1 MDRDRAALRARRVT
15 ERFIPASFM
24 RGGSSKAVVLLAKDL
39 PDDPAE
45 RDRMLLAIMG
55 SPDPYGRQLN
65 GMGGGLS
72 SVSKVVIIG
81 PPTRP
86 ETDLDYTFAQVEVSK
101 ASVDY
106 GANCGNMSA
115 AVGPFAVSAGLVPAV
130 EGETLVRIHQANTKK
145 IIHAR
150 FPVRHG
156 EPVTEGDFAIAG
168 VAGTG
173 ARIRLDFLDPGGAVT
188 AGLLPTG
195 TIIDEITVDG
205 DGMFQMSLLDAGN
218 AAAFL
223 RAADLG
229 LQGTESPDEIEA
241 VPGLMAKLDR
251 LRRAAGVRMG
261 LAARPEQVG
270 PSNPRLVLVTAP
282 TSFRDLSGD
291 WVEAQAQD
299 IGIRMLNM
307 GRVHRAAALTTAMAV
322 GVACRI
328 DGTLAAEAYRPSGV
342 EIRVGNPSGVLS
354 VGAELR
360 RDGGGWICDSAVI
373 YRTAR
378 LLMRGEVAVPDPA

>member
-1 MDRDRAALRARRVT
+1 MT
-15 ERFIPASFM
+15 ERFIPGSFM
-24 RGGSSKAVVLLAKDL
+24 RGGSSKGVVLLAKDL
-39 PDDPAE
+39 PADPAA
-45 RDRMLLAIMG
+45 RDRVLLAIMG

-81 PPTRP
+81 PPTRAD
-86 ETDLDYTFAQVEVSK
+86 TDIDYTFAQVEVGK

-115 AVGPFAVSAGLVPAV
+115 AVGPFAVSAGLVPSV
-130 EGETLVRIHQANTKK
+130 EREALIRIHQTNTKK

-150 FPVRHG
+150 FPVRDG
-156 EPVTEGDFAIAG
+156 KPVTEGDFAIAG

-195 TIIDEITVDG
+195 NVIDEITVEG
-205 DGMFQMSLLDAGN
+205 DGVFQMSLLDAGN

-261 LAARPEQVG
+261 LAATPEQVG

-282 TSFRDLSGD
+282 TRFRDLSGD
-291 WVEAQAQD
+291 WVEADAQD

-307 GRVHRAAALTTAMAV
+307 GRVHRATALTTAMAV

-328 DGTLAAEAYRPSGV
+328 DGTLAAEAYRPAGA

-354 VGAELR
+354 VGAEIR
-360 RDGGGWICDSAVI
+360 RENNAWICDSAVI

-378 LLMRGEVAVPDPA
+378 LLMRGEVAVPDET

>member
-1 MDRDRAALRARRVT
+1 MTGVQTCALP
-15 ERFIPASFM
+15 IW
-24 RGGSSKAVVLLAKDL
+24 
-39 PDDPAE
+39 
-45 RDRMLLAIMG
+45 
-55 SPDPYGRQLN
+55 
-65 GMGGGLS
+65 
-72 SVSKVVIIG
+72 
-81 PPTRP
+81 
-86 ETDLDYTFAQVEVSK
+86 
-101 ASVDY
+101 
-106 GANCGNMSA
+106 
-115 AVGPFAVSAGLVPAV
+115 
-130 EGETLVRIHQANTKK
+130 
-145 IIHAR
+145 
-150 FPVRHG
+150 
-156 EPVTEGDFAIAG
+156 
-168 VAGTG
+168 
-173 ARIRLDFLDPGGAVT
+173 LDFLDPGGAVT

-195 TIIDEITVDG
+195 NVIDEITVEG
-205 DGMFQMSLLDAGN
+205 DGVFQMSLLDAGN

-282 TSFRDLSGD
+282 TRFRDLSGD
-291 WVEAQAQD
+291 SVEADAQD

-307 GRVHRAAALTTAMAV
+307 GRVHRATALTTAMAV

-328 DGTLAAEAYRPSGV
+328 DGTLAAEAYRPAGA

-354 VGAELR
+354 VGAEIR
-360 RDGGGWICDSAVI
+360 RAGTDWICDSAVI

-378 LLMRGEVAVPDPA
+378 LLMRGEVAVPDET

>member
-1 MDRDRAALRARRVT
+1 MT

-24 RGGSSKAVVLLAKDL
+24 RGGSSKGVVLLAKDL
-39 PDDPAE
+39 PADPAE
-45 RDRMLLAIMG
+45 RDRVLLGIMG

-72 SVSKVVIIG
+72 SVSKAVIIG
-81 PPTRP
+81 PPTHA
-86 ETDLDYTFAQVEVSK
+86 DADIDYTFAQIEIGK
-101 ASVDY
+101 PAVDY
-106 GANCGNMSA
+106 GATCGNMSA
-115 AVGPFAVSAGLVPAV
+115 AVGPFAVTAGLVPAV
-130 EGETLVRIHQANTKK
+130 EGETRVRIHQVNTGK

-150 FPVRHG
+150 FPVRDG
-156 EPVTEGDFAIAG
+156 APVTEGDFAIAG

-173 ARIRLDFLDPGGAVT
+173 ARIRLDFLDPGGAVSS
-188 AGLLPTG
+188 GLLPTG
-195 TIIDEITVDG
+195 RVVDNIAVEG
-205 DGMFQMSLLDAGN
+205 DGVFAMSLVDAGN
-218 AAAFL
+218 AAVFL

-229 LQGTESPDEIEA
+229 LAGTESPDAIEA

-261 LAARPEQVG
+261 LAVTPEQIG

-282 TSFRDLSGD
+282 TRFRDLSGN
-291 WVEAQAQD
+291 WVEPAAHD

-307 GRVHRAAALTTAMAV
+307 GRVHRAAALTTAMGV

-328 DGTLAAEAYRPSGV
+328 DGTLAAEAYRPSGA
-342 EIRVGNPSGVLS
+342 EIRIGNPSGVLS
-354 VGAELR
+354 VGAEIR
-360 RDGGGWICDSAVI
+360 REGGSWICDSAVI

-378 LLMRGEVAVPDPA
+378 LLMRGEVAV